1 MESNTHARL
10 TRAHRRALDCES
22 SASSCCRRDAL
33 RRSTHDVVRT
43 RESSARPYVATVV
56 STFLCLFLYPC
67 LFLCLLRISTTCFYG
82 ANRFVKVT
90 SLIWTSSFFDRRILF
105 LKVTPKKVSQRG
117 PRGDNIFK
125 QQILSSDNF
134 KSLFSILEFVRSDL
148 QNLIMPFLN
157 LNWTIR

>member
-1 MESNTHARL
+1 MGLKEQG
-10 TRAHRRALDCES
+10 E
-22 SASSCCRRDAL
+22 
-33 RRSTHDVVRT
+33 
-43 RESSARPYVATVV
+43 
-56 STFLCLFLYPC
+56 
-67 LFLCLLRISTTCFYG
+67 
-82 ANRFVKVT
+82 VT
-90 SLIWTSSFFDRRILF
+90 KEKGKGMDGRILF

-134 KSLFSILEFVRSDL
+134 KSPFSILEFVRSDL